1 MNPKTIFCDLDGTLV
16 KHPGAEGI
24 LNAMNPDHE
33 LELLP
38 GTEEFLKWVD
48 LNRHYLVITTGR
60 KESCREATIKQLQ
73 RARIWYDELIMGFGS
88 GDRILINDKKTDG
101 RETASAINLERNG
114 GLKDVKI

>member
-38 GTEEFLKWVD
+38 GTEEFSNALSVNAEK
-48 LNRHYLVITTGR
+48 
-60 KESCREATIKQLQ
+60 
-73 RARIWYDELIMGFGS
+73 
-88 GDRILINDKKTDG
+88 
-101 RETASAINLERNG
+101 
-114 GLKDVKI
+114 